1 MPIPIGTAVAKHTDG
16 FGAPPPIRDGTNE
29 DFCLVTFSSS
39 KLSLLIAHADE
50 TGWPADLSDCLDRW
64 PIGVHWSH
72 SDMEAIGI
80 ATSNP
85 VHLFIVDDQ
94 LPPSG
99 GLDAIRRIR
108 RMGLTVPCLYVC
120 DDPAP
125 RLLSDAI
132 KLDVFSVIDG
142 EPHHNE
148 IPTMISRIARR
159 VYDIELPKLPNE
171 N

>member
-1 MPIPIGTAVAKHTDG
+1 M
-16 FGAPPPIRDGTNE
+16 
-29 DFCLVTFSSS
+29 TFSTPQ
-39 KLSLLIAHADE
+39 LSLLIAHADE
-50 TGWPADLSDCLDRW
+50 SGWPADLSDWLSRW

-85 VHLFIVDDQ
+85 VHLVIVDDL

-108 RMGLTVPCLYVC
+108 RIGLTTPCLYVC

-132 KLDVFSVIDG
+132 KLDVFSVVEG
-142 EPHHNE
+142 ARHHDQ
-148 IPTMISRIARR
+148 IVRMISRVARR
-159 VYDIELPKLPNE
+159 VYDIELPVLPNM

>member
-1 MPIPIGTAVAKHTDG
+1 MT
-16 FGAPPPIRDGTNE
+16 FGSP
-29 DFCLVTFSSS
+29 

-50 TGWPADLSDCLDRW
+50 SGWPADLSTWLSRW
-64 PIGVHWSH
+64 PIGVHWTH
-72 SDMEAIGI
+72 SDMEAIGV

-85 VHLFIVDDQ
+85 VDLVIVDDL

-99 GLDAIRRIR
+99 GLEAVRRIR
-108 RMGLTVPCLYVC
+108 RIGLTTPCLYVC

-132 KLDVFSVIDG
+132 KLDVFSVVEGARHRDRI
-142 EPHHNE
+142 
-148 IPTMISRIARR
+148 IRMISRMARR
-159 VYDIELPKLPNE
+159 VYDIDLPTPPNM

>member
-1 MPIPIGTAVAKHTDG
+1 M
-16 FGAPPPIRDGTNE
+16 
-29 DFCLVTFSSS
+29 TFSSPQF
-39 KLSLLIAHADE
+39 SLLIAHADQS
-50 TGWPADLSDCLDRW
+50 GWPADLSGWLSHW
-64 PIGVHWSH
+64 PVGVHWSH

-85 VHLFIVDDQ
+85 VDLFIVDDR

-108 RMGLTVPCLYVC
+108 RIGLTTPCLYVC

-132 KLDVFSVIDG
+132 KLDVFSVVEG
-142 EPHHNE
+142 EKHHDQ
-148 IPTMISRIARR
+148 IVRMISRVARR
-159 VYDIELPKLPNE
+159 VYDIELPLLPNM